1 MFHSTFHNYKRWS
14 EGDKEGSHKYKMVE
28 LVYVKTSL
36 RAILFTALLIA
47 YSVMYLEPALNQY
60 SKKDKTI
67 AQKRE
72 DVTHPESPVLVLC
85 PDPPFKKSYFKQFGK
100 NKTVGA
106 ERYFWINPTSWKMV
120 ENYPST
126 AMDIYM
132 NMSYQLG
139 LDWNISLYN
148 LEKYVFY
155 VSFPK
160 VRQNEKCSYGKQL
173 FIVYQY

>member
-1 MFHSTFHNYKRWS
+1 
-14 EGDKEGSHKYKMVE
+14 MVR
-28 LVYVKTSL
+28 LVHVKKAL

-72 DVTHPESPVLVLC
+72 DVTHQESPVLVLC

-106 ERYFWINPTSWKMV
+106 ERYFWIQGPTSWKMV
-120 ENYPST
+120 ENDPST

-148 LEKYVFY
+148 LEKYVVC

-160 VRQNEKCSYGKQL
+160 MKNVPMESNS
-173 FIVYQY
+173 FIVYQC

>member
-1 MFHSTFHNYKRWS
+1 
-14 EGDKEGSHKYKMVE
+14 MVK
-28 LVYVKTSL
+28 LVHVKKSL

-106 ERYFWINPTSWKMV
+106 ERYFWIQGPTSWKMV

-148 LEKYVFY
+148 LEKYVF
-155 VSFPK
+155 
-160 VRQNEKCSYGKQL
+160 
-173 FIVYQY
+173 

>member
-1 MFHSTFHNYKRWS
+1 
-14 EGDKEGSHKYKMVE
+14 MVG
-28 LVYVKTSL
+28 LVHVKKAL

-106 ERYFWINPTSWKMV
+106 ERYFWITPTSWKMV

-148 LEKYVFY
+148 QEKYGFF

-160 VRQNEKCSYGKQL
+160 VRQNEMESNTCLSVLK
-173 FIVYQY
+173 